1 MQDVWSEIK
10 RRYNAGENIDG
21 RVLNA
26 CNGGFAIG
34 IGGYVAFAPLSGCPP
49 WVARKIGV
57 LQPFYIKNLKDGE
70 MKNIV
75 VISADTRFSGGSRG
89 SPFVGSNHF
98 QQKRR
103 PAPVPRARS

>member
-34 IGGYVAFAPLSGCPP
+34 IGGFVAFAPLSGCPP

-57 LQPFYIKNLKDGE
+57 LQPFYIKSLKDRE
-70 MKNIV
+70 KNLV
-75 VISADTRFSGGSRG
+75 VISAETRFSGGARG
-89 SPFVGSNHF
+89 LQFAGGNPF
-98 QQKRR
+98 QRQRR
-103 PAPVPRARS
+103 PPPPPPQKS